1 MSEALLRVENLVKR
15 FDVKGGLLRRT
26 VAQVHAVSGVSF
38 AMQPGETLGLVGESG
53 CGKST
58 TGRLILRL
66 IEPTSGQVWFEGKDV
81 TALNHDQMTAL
92 RRDMQIIFQDPYASL
107 NPRMTVGQI
116 IGEALVIHGLLKT
129 AREREDRVVDLL
141 ETVGLNADQMRRFP
155 HEFSGGQR
163 QRIGI
168 ARALAVSPKL
178 VICDEPVSALDV
190 SIQAQVVNLLEDLQ
204 EKFGLTFLFI
214 AHDLSVVEH
223 ISDRVAVMYLGRI
236 VEIAASRDL
245 YTTPLH
251 PYTEALL
258 SAVPIP
264 DPTIKRNRI
273 RLQGDVPSPLNPP
286 SGCHFH
292 TRCPIA
298 NAGICRTETP
308 ELRETR
314 PGHWV
319 ACHLRG

>member
-1 MSEALLRVENLVKR
+1 MTQPLLRVDHLVKR
-15 FDVKGGLLRRT
+15 FPVKGGLLRRT
-26 VAQVHAVSGVSF
+26 VAEVHAVSGVSF
-38 AMQPGETLGLVGESG
+38 DIAPGETLGLVGESG

-66 IEPTSGQVWFEGKDV
+66 IEPTAGEVRFEGRDI
-81 TALNHDQMTAL
+81 TRLTPQEMTAL
-92 RRDMQIIFQDPYASL
+92 RRDMQIIFQDPFASL
-107 NPRMTVGQI
+107 NPRMSVGAI
-116 IGEALVIHGLLKT
+116 IAEALVIHGLAKS
-129 AREREDRVVDLL
+129 ARERQARVVELL
-141 ETVGLNADQMRRFP
+141 ETVGLKADQMRRFP

-168 ARALAVSPKL
+168 ARALAVNPKL

-204 EKFGLTFLFI
+204 EKFGLTYLFI

-236 VEIAASRDL
+236 VEIASARAL
-245 YTTPLH
+245 YATPLH

-264 DPTIKRNRI
+264 DPAVKRRRI
-273 RLQGDVPSPLNPP
+273 RLQGDVPNPLDPP

-298 NAGICRTETP
+298 DLTRCREEVP
-308 ELRETR
+308 ALREAR

-319 ACHLRG
+319 ACHHRG